1 MSMGGPQPFRIT
13 PGLPV
18 QAFKT
23 YALSAPLSTH
33 YRPARC
39 EEVNCPNY
47 AAGWR
52 TVVDVSTDL
61 GQRQAKYITGAS
73 GRKFTTNGVPDSTD
87 MLVTFTFPPGQQCFA
102 SHTVPLEREPIYVVR
117 DGDWRGNPTGRRR
130 QHVRAAD
137 WVDDFASHQAEL
149 IKEIEK
155 G

>member
-1 MSMGGPQPFRIT
+1 VSAGGPQPFRIT

-18 QAFKT
+18 HAFKT

-39 EEVNCPNY
+39 EEVNCPNH

-52 TVVDVSTDL
+52 TVVDTLQPL
-61 GQRQAKYITGAS
+61 GVTQAKYIMERA
-73 GRKFTTNGVPDSTD
+73 GRKYTMTGPASPGAT
-87 MLVTFTFPPGQQCFA
+87 LTFTFPPGQQCFA

-117 DGDWRGNPTGRRR
+117 DGDWRGNPTGRRMT
-130 QHVRAAD
+130 HVRAAD

-149 IKEIEK
+149 IKEIER